1 MKSTL
6 LYVYLLM
13 MILISGCSTDV
24 SNKNIVTISG
34 SDTMFE
40 LTSTLAEEYMKENP
54 GFSVKVEGGGTA
66 AGIKQLIKGEIDVCT
81 ASRNLKPE
89 EAKALADYYGSL
101 GLGFLIAKDALSIF
115 VHPENPVDNLRYE
128 QLKKIF
134 ISDIDNWKIIG
145 GRDTLIQPVIRNPNS
160 GTYLYFKDH
169 VLDGE
174 EYGESTVI
182 IPTTRE
188 IVKYVEENVN
198 AIGYGGMGYT
208 GKIKHIKIDGVEPNE
223 TNVRND
229 TYPIIRYLHFFT
241 SKTPGGE
248 IKRFIDWVLSPA
260 GQSVVRKSGFI
271 PLWENK
277 L

>member
-1 MKSTL
+1 MKNTL
-6 LYVYLLM
+6 LFVYLLM
-13 MILISGCSTDV
+13 MILLSGCSTNV

-66 AGIKQLIKGEIDVCT
+66 AGIRQLIKGEIDICT

-89 EAKALADYYGSL
+89 EAKALADYYSSL
-101 GLGFLIAKDALSIF
+101 GLVFLIAKDALSIYI
-115 VHPENPVDNLRYE
+115 HPENPVQNLTFN
-128 QLKKIF
+128 QLKKIYTG
-134 ISDIDNWKIIG
+134 DIDNWKTVG
-145 GRDTLIQPVIRNPNS
+145 GVDTLIQPVTRNPNS

-169 VLDGE
+169 ILDAE
-174 EYGESTVI
+174 EYGDNSLI
-182 IPTTRE
+182 LPTTRE
-188 IVKYVEENVN
+188 IVKYVEQNIN

-208 GKIKHIKIDGVEPNE
+208 GKIKHIKIDGVEPSE

-248 IKRFIDWVLSPA
+248 VKRFIDWVLSPA
-260 GQSVVRKSGFI
+260 GQSVVRKAGFI

>member
-1 MKSTL
+1 MKNTL
-6 LYVYLLM
+6 LIVYLVM
-13 MILISGCSTDV
+13 MIILSGCSTNV
-24 SNKNIVTISG
+24 SNKNIVAISG

-66 AGIKQLIKGEIDVCT
+66 AGIRQLIKGEIDICT

-101 GLGFLIAKDALSIF
+101 GLVFLISKDALSIYL
-115 VHPENPVDNLRYE
+115 HPENSIQNITFK
-128 QLKKIF
+128 QLKNIY
-134 ISDIDNWKIIG
+134 IGDIDNWKSVG
-145 GRDTLIQPVIRNPNS
+145 GIDTLILPATRNPNS

-174 EYGESTVI
+174 EYGENSVI

-188 IVKYVEENVN
+188 IVKFVEENVN

-208 GKIKHIKIDGVEPNE
+208 GKIKHIKIDGVEPIE
-223 TNVRND
+223 ANVRND

-241 SKTPGGE
+241 TKSPKGE
-248 IKRFIDWVLSPA
+248 VKKFIDWVLSLA
-260 GQSVVRKSGFI
+260 GQSVVRKAGFI
-271 PLWENK
+271 FLWENK

>member
-1 MKSTL
+1 MKNTL
-6 LYVYLLM
+6 LFVYLLM
-13 MILISGCSTDV
+13 MILLSGCSTNV

-66 AGIKQLIKGEIDVCT
+66 AGIRQLIKGEIDICT
-81 ASRNLKPE
+81 ASRNLTPE

-101 GLGFLIAKDALSIF
+101 GLVFLIAKDALSIYLQ
-115 VHPENPVDNLRYE
+115 PENPIQNLTFK
-128 QLKKIF
+128 QLKNIY
-134 ISDIDNWKIIG
+134 IGDIDNWKSVG
-145 GRDTLIQPVIRNPNS
+145 GIDTLILPVTRNPNS

-174 EYGESTVI
+174 EYGENSVI

-208 GKIKHIKIDGVEPNE
+208 GKIKHIKIDGVEPTE
-223 TNVRND
+223 ANVRND

-241 SKTPGGE
+241 TKSPKGE
-248 IKRFIDWVLSPA
+248 VKKFIDWVLSPA
-260 GQSVVRKSGFI
+260 GQSVVRKAGFI

>member
-1 MKSTL
+1 MKNTL
-6 LYVYLLM
+6 LIVYLV
-13 MILISGCSTDV
+13 MIIILSGCSTNV
-24 SNKNIVTISG
+24 SNKNIVAISG

-66 AGIKQLIKGEIDVCT
+66 AGIRQLIKGEIDICT
-81 ASRNLKPE
+81 ASRNLTPE

-101 GLGFLIAKDALSIF
+101 GLVFLIAKDALSIYLQ
-115 VHPENPVDNLRYE
+115 PENPIQNLTFK
-128 QLKKIF
+128 QLKNIY
-134 ISDIDNWKIIG
+134 IGDIDNWKSVG
-145 GRDTLIQPVIRNPNS
+145 GLDTLILPVTRNPNS

-174 EYGESTVI
+174 EYGENSVI

-208 GKIKHIKIDGVEPNE
+208 GKVKHIKIDGVEPIE
-223 TNVRND
+223 ANVRND

-241 SKTPGGE
+241 TKSPKGE
-248 IKRFIDWVLSPA
+248 VKKFIDWVLSPA
-260 GQSVVRKSGFI
+260 GQGVVRKAGFI

>member
-1 MKSTL
+1 MKNTL
-6 LYVYLLM
+6 LFVYLLM
-13 MILISGCSTDV
+13 MILLSGCSTNV

-66 AGIKQLIKGEIDVCT
+66 AGIRQLIKGEIDICT

-101 GLGFLIAKDALSIF
+101 GLVFLIAKDALSIYI
-115 VHPENPVDNLRYE
+115 HPENPVHNLTFN
-128 QLKKIF
+128 QLKKIYTG
-134 ISDIDNWKIIG
+134 DIDNWKTVG
-145 GRDTLIQPVIRNPNS
+145 GVDTLIQPVTRNPNS

-169 VLDGE
+169 ILDAE
-174 EYGESTVI
+174 EYGDNSLI
-182 IPTTRE
+182 LSATRE
-188 IVKYVEENVN
+188 IVKYVEQNIN

-208 GKIKHIKIDGVEPNE
+208 GKIKHIKIDGVEPSE

-248 IKRFIDWVLSPA
+248 VKRFIDWVLSPA
-260 GQSVVRKSGFI
+260 GQSVVRKAGFI